1 MERRNGE
8 NRPAESSRP
17 PAGMSLCRSYP
28 LLRCSI
34 PYCIAFEAEQR
45 TIPYHY
51 DEGVGTRGSGFLSHE
66 YRHVGQWGTHVDPP
80 AHFVRG
86 KHLLA
91 YRSATDVLALMAAVV
106 AAIDKPVFV
115 AGSIDGAERVA
126 RVHAAGAAGFIA
138 ASTVSCQRRRP
149 LLPTNSPL
157 S

>member
-1 MERRNGE
+1 
-8 NRPAESSRP
+8 
-17 PAGMSLCRSYP
+17 MSLCRSYP

-34 PYCIAFEAEQR
+34 PHCIAFEAEQR
-45 TIPYHY
+45 TIRYHY
-51 DEGVGTRGSGFLSHE
+51 DEGVGTRGRGFPSHE
-66 YRHVGQWGTHVDPP
+66 YRRAGQWGTHVDPP

-86 KHLLA
+86 KRLLA
-91 YRSATDVLALMAAVV
+91 FRSATDVLTLMAAGVV
-106 AAIDKPVFV
+106 AAVDKPAFV